1 MGISHQSL
9 PRGWGVTS
17 KAIKF
22 KTFRVAPE
30 LLITVPKDS
39 FHVKAEGLLSKS
51 NYLDKFTGNCNWSVF
66 GTCFGTFYYLS
77 LLSSLLPSLYFTLY
91 TEVCLFIGSNY
102 FFFCIY
108 LCLNFCICRCSLNIV
123 QWRWSVFGR
132 AQLWPL
138 PCHKCIVHDCAAGWS
153 AASCQRSIF
162 PSICIASIH
171 STIISHHPH

>member
-1 MGISHQSL
+1 M
-9 PRGWGVTS
+9 
-17 KAIKF
+17 
-22 KTFRVAPE
+22 APE
-30 LLITVPKDS
+30 LLITVPNDS

-138 PCHKCIVHDCAAGWS
+138 PCRKCIVQCARLRCRLIRGKLPEEHLPLNLHRIDS
-153 AASCQRSIF
+153 FHNYF
-162 PSICIASIH
+162 PPPSLDIRLVH
-171 STIISHHPH
+171 KKPFYGISKSDI

>member
-1 MGISHQSL
+1 M
-9 PRGWGVTS
+9 TS

-102 FFFCIY
+102 FFFCID

-123 QWRWSVFGR
+123 Q
-132 AQLWPL
+132 
-138 PCHKCIVHDCAAGWS
+138 
-153 AASCQRSIF
+153 
-162 PSICIASIH
+162 
-171 STIISHHPH
+171 